1 MPLKLQ
7 MPEGAAVVNSHGL
20 EVDAAGNIY
29 LTYEPD
35 HTNDTHC
42 LVRWKPDGTGGE
54 ILGAGGPLCVGTPHG
69 LRLAV
74 EGSETFLY
82 HANNGELS

>member
-1 MPLKLQ
+1 MPLKLK
-7 MPEGAAVVNSHGL
+7 MPEGTAVVNSHGL

-42 LVRWKPDGTGGE
+42 RERRADQNMP
-54 ILGAGGPLCVGTPHG
+54 
-69 LRLAV
+69 
-74 EGSETFLY
+74 
-82 HANNGELS
+82 